1 MARYLS
7 FFLSKAQMSILGP
20 IESSISSDFI
30 YRKTQLTWLYKTEN
44 LNIGR

>member
-7 FFLSKAQMSILGP
+7 FFQKYKIDIMSILGP

-30 YRKTQLTWLYKTEN
+30 YRKT
-44 LNIGR
+44 